1 MRIAR
6 SIAALGLAAGV
17 WLGSS
22 PAWCQSAADD
32 EPAAWHPGFA
42 PLPSLPD
49 DSTWYPVLGA
59 AVLGASFGSGT
70 WLAFGALGS
79 EGLRDSMLK
88 PLPIGVALGATAA
101 GATAGA
107 LAITDRRRFAKLDTP
122 MAAGVILGSTVAVFG
137 GGAWFL
143 ACEDPRGPERDACE
157 RRAGRY
163 FAGSLAVGTFAG
175 GAMGLALALAA
186 DTSEPARPSSLTL
199 VPHLGG
205 GALRGSF

>member
-1 MRIAR
+1 M
-6 SIAALGLAAGV
+6 
-17 WLGSS
+17 WGS
-22 PAWCQSAADD
+22 
-32 EPAAWHPGFA
+32 GFA
-42 PLPSLPD
+42 PLPTLPD
-49 DSTWYPVLGA
+49 DSAWYPVLGA
-59 AVLGASFGSGT
+59 AVLGASFGSST

-122 MAAGVILGSTVAVFG
+122 MAAGVILGSAVAVFG

-143 ACEDPRGPERDACE
+143 SCEDPRGPERDACE
-157 RRAGRY
+157 RRAGRF

-175 GAMGLALALAA
+175 GATGLALALASA
-186 DTSEPARPSSLTL
+186 PQPAASSSLAL
-199 VPHLGG
+199 VPEWGG
-205 GALRGSF
+205 AALRGSF